1 MPLIKCPACENDVS
15 PNAPA
20 CPSCGEP
27 IKSSAEVAS
36 GAINLKDPVHF
47 LGVIVVGLMALGTV
61 FYILSAI

>member
-1 MPLIKCPACENDVS
+1 MPLIKCPACEKDVS

-27 IKSSAEVAS
+27 IKSSVEVAS

-47 LGVIVVGLMALGTV
+47 LGIIVVVLMGLMTIV
-61 FYILSAI
+61 YVLSAI